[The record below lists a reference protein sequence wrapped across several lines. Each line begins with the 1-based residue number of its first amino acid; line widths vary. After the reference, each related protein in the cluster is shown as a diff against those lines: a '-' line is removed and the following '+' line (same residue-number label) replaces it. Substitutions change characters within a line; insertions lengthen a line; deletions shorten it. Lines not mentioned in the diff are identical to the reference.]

1 VIDGIKSRPVEK
13 ADQVME
19 EANPADDEKESEG
32 EKPKRK
38 AMHRKCE
45 RK

>member
-1 VIDGIKSRPVEK
+1 VSDGRKSRPVEK

-19 EANPADDEKESEG
+19 ETNPADKERESEG
-32 EKPKRK
+32 EKPKKK
-38 AMHRKCE
+38 AMQRKCE